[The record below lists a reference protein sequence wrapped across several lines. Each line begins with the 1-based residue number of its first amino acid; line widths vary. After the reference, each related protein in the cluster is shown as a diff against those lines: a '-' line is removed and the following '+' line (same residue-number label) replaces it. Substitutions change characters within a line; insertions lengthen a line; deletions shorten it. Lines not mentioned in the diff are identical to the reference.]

1 MLAIL
6 VVFCRLPFSIVENP
20 FFKAFVWLLDASLP
34 LPSRRQLCED
44 LLPTLRQKGKDT
56 IESLLLGVRG
66 VAITF
71 DLWMSRKSEDNLSMD
86 IHFIDSTWV
95 WRHHHIGII
104 SCKDSSSGEDIAPR
118 MEPALKAYGLTSRV
132 IAVVKDGGGNLS
144 TATRVLVRQGLC
156 CCTALNLIAPYI
168 TLCFA
173 HKINGACNAAVLLA
187 KSMGDLVCAYCAL
200 ICFISDL

>member
-6 VVFCRLPFSIVENP
+6 VVFCRLPFSIVEKP
-20 FFKAFVWLLDASLP
+20 FFMAFVWLLDASLP

-44 LLPTLRQKGKDT
+44 LLSTLRQKEKDT
-56 IESLLLGVRG
+56 IERLLLGVRG

-86 IHFIDSTWV
+86 NHFIDRTWV

-104 SCKDSSSGEDIAPR
+104 SCKASSSSEDINPR
-118 MEPALKAYGLTSRV
+118 MEPAMKAYGLTSRV

-144 TATRVLVRQGLC
+144 TATRVLVKQGMC
-156 CCTALNLIAPYI
+156 CCAALNLIA
-168 TLCFA
+168 T
-173 HKINGACNAAVLLA
+173 
-187 KSMGDLVCAYCAL
+187 
-200 ICFISDL
+200 